1 MAGGA
6 GGLPW
11 LSRGGGQLQPQL
23 SLSRLARRRLPPGI
37 CTPHGESGGPQ
48 INIENGRLDPGAK
61 GKLLQAPRGPPFPSK
76 RPSPRLGQ
84 RSFPTFFPTETQIQ
98 GPGTLCPR
106 ERRPERSDSR
116 PRTGFVLARAPGA
129 GGRLPKAEGTCVK
142 CPHVVPASCVQTLAG
157 NCVHRRRSWYYHE
170 LKRARVPVSG
180 GSDFYP
186 HPGLIPSAHVCVKVF
201 QPHMQMLAGATL
213 LSWTPHGSPP
223 GHDTRWPAVLPPHIP
238 SLDPTGH
245 SGSRADPRPG
255 SQDPLHP
262 CVLLTFVPT
271 APPAAA
277 GPSTRLWA
285 TAQAQEVN
293 PGEGLQQYWHLVCTC

>member
-1 MAGGA
+1 MAGGV
-6 GGLPW
+6 GVGLPC
-11 LSRGGGQLQPQL
+11 LSLGGGQLQPQL
-23 SLSRLARRRLPPGI
+23 SLSRLAHRCLPPSI

-116 PRTGFVLARAPGA
+116 PRTGVVLARAPGA

-223 GHDTRWPAVLPPHIP
+223 GP
-238 SLDPTGH
+238 
-245 SGSRADPRPG
+245 
-255 SQDPLHP
+255 
-262 CVLLTFVPT
+262 
-271 APPAAA
+271 
-277 GPSTRLWA
+277 
-285 TAQAQEVN
+285 
-293 PGEGLQQYWHLVCTC
+293 